1 MTRPKPVRLAQQN
14 FEERM
19 ARTLNEMPDYLD
31 GKVFEVTESSNASF
45 ARPKASVQNFGLA
58 GIQRVFTAAMGAF
71 LALAARIRGLMVP

>member
-1 MTRPKPVRLAQQN
+1 
-14 FEERM
+14 M

-58 GIQRVFTAAMGAF
+58 GIQRVFTAPTVF
-71 LALAARIRGLMVP
+71 LAPRLARIRVPNGSLAGTIQLSA